1 MDDALLLDWAA
12 FDAVGFPV
20 MNDALG
26 HYRSLEQTQA
36 TAPFPLDVLIDREG
50 NIAYISTHY
59 DPDAIEA
66 VLEGL

>member
-1 MDDALLLDWAA
+1 M
-12 FDAVGFPV
+12 GFPI

-36 TAPFPLDVLIDREG
+36 TAPFPLDVLVDREG
-50 NIAYISTHY
+50 HIAYISTHY

-66 VLEGL
+66 VLDGL